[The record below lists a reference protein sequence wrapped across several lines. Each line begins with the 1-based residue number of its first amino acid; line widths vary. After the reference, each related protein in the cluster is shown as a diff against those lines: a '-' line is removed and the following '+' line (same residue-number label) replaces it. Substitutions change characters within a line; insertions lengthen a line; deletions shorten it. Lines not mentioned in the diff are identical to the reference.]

1 MLVSCE
7 NWICLLKHVITIY
20 TLLTAEVLL
29 LDQDR
34 KCGFPFFHFRDAML
48 FSFNILLF
56 EPSRLWANKNKG
68 LIISVLKNA
77 VNEKKK
83 DELDRNC
90 WRFFLSFMDKSLV
103 IQSSYEKERKYLCF
117 FLLVLEEQIN
127 FFLFQLE

>member
-7 NWICLLKHVITIY
+7 NRICLLKLVITIY

-77 VNEKKK
+77 VNEKKRRIRQK
-83 DELDRNC
+83 
-90 WRFFLSFMDKSLV
+90 
-103 IQSSYEKERKYLCF
+103 
-117 FLLVLEEQIN
+117 LLEVLFIIHG
-127 FFLFQLE
+127 